1 MDEWSRVRDLAPD
14 TDVAAADIAAA
25 RRQLTAQIARA
36 PGAVRARNP
45 RTNRTAIAVA
55 VAIVAVIATSAVLIT
70 QWMPRPAPQLNSGR
84 LDLSQPL
91 LEQVP
96 DGSYLRIATTTE
108 SAYVAELPT
117 GDGDETRLADGYLR
131 IRSTST
137 AYVPTSG
144 GAWLFGWPEE
154 PAEVI
159 ERSGPD
165 AQALIDGRGWRTEP
179 TIYRSTDSPVVDP
192 QWLADL
198 PTDPDGILVAY
209 AERFGMRDPGA
220 PVEPDTAIE
229 PYMATMLAS
238 WLITDAAWLLAA
250 PSQRED
256 LLETVRSVDD
266 VTVTERGDTILVEFS
281 GMSSSTATIDAAS
294 LLPLRGTSVAE
305 PVVSGR
311 STADLPPDTWSTEI
325 TIVEA
330 APAPR
335 HPDDDEFTA
344 RCNGTTIPGSAF
356 GSGARPDELDADGR
370 AALSADGVPALN
382 PEEWF
387 LVSQTA
393 DTVVLMSF
401 ELHAEARTRGPIPS
415 GLPGPTHELLTLS
428 REGGQW
434 RLAEWESCVLEQVRE
449 GFDNADVELDP
460 AFALTP
466 DTTELHFLVT
476 ERACNSGQSA
486 EGRIELVEK
495 AEFEDAVEVYL
506 AIRPPGGPAECQG
519 NPPAPFVVEL
529 DEPLGDRRISDLTY
543 MEIRTL
549 RE

>member
-14 TDVAAADIAAA
+14 TDVAADDIAAA
-25 RRQLTAQIARA
+25 RRRLTAQIARA
-36 PGAVRARNP
+36 PRAVRARNP

-70 QWMPRPAPQLNSGR
+70 QWMPRPAPQLNSGQ
-84 LDLSQPL
+84 LDLSEPL
-91 LEQVP
+91 REQVP

-108 SAYVAELPT
+108 TAYVAEIPT
-117 GDGDETRLADGYLR
+117 GEGEQTRIADGHLR

-137 AYVPTSG
+137 AYVPRTD

-165 AQALIDGRGWRTEP
+165 AQALIDGRGWATEP
-179 TIYRSTDSPVVDP
+179 TVYRSTDNPVVDP
-192 QWLADL
+192 QWLTDL
-198 PTDPDGILVAY
+198 PTDPDGILLAY

-220 PVEPDTAIE
+220 PVDPDTSLE
-229 PYMATMLAS
+229 PHMATMLAG
-238 WLITDAAWLLAA
+238 WLITDVAWLLAS
-250 PSQRED
+250 PTQRED
-256 LLETVRSVDD
+256 LLDTVRSVDD
-266 VTVTERGDTILVEFS
+266 VTVTDRGDTILVEFA
-281 GMSSSTATIDAAS
+281 GMYASTATIDTAS
-294 LLPLRGTSVAE
+294 LLPLRGTAVAD

-325 TIVEA
+325 TIVDVPPE
-330 APAPR
+330 PR
-335 HPDDDEFTA
+335 HPDDDDFTS

-356 GSGARPDELDADGR
+356 GSGLRPDELNADGQ

-401 ELHAEARTRGPIPS
+401 ELHGEVLTPGLIPS

-428 REGGQW
+428 REDGQW
-434 RLAEWESCVLEQVRE
+434 RLADWENCVLEQVRQ
-449 GFDNADVELDP
+449 GYDNADVELDP

-466 DTTELHFLVT
+466 DATALHFLVT
-476 ERACNSGQSA
+476 ERACNSGQTA
-486 EGRIELVEK
+486 EGRVELVEK

-506 AIRPPGGPAECQG
+506 AIRPADGPADCQG
-519 NPPAPFVVEL
+519 NPPTPFVVEL